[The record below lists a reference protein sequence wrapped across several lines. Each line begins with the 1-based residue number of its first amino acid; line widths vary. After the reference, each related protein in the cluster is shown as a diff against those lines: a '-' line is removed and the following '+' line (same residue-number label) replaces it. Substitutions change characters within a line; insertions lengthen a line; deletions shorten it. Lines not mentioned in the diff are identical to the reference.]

1 MAQCTAS
8 CWNHLNG
15 QPLLIRSSFF
25 AWWIPP
31 KNGTSFILIPWTQ
44 LGALFLTPRCP
55 LQYILTMKW
64 LTPWSRCWVAERLK
78 ANVCGTFDLA
88 ILTRWTL
95 HRVATCVAR
104 QGRWCEALTRPE
116 RRRKRRPGLEEK
128 CWETP
133 WTFDIS
139 THIGWERQLGMLSSP
154 PRQKTVDPSWWAE
167 ILGRRPLRCS
177 WSEESE
183 TSPNWTR
190 FDPPVTGHQ
199 LLTPTTLRLVNQ
211 LRGGI
216 TMTWDH
222 EIEPA
227 CRILLHCPNT
237 GCETFYDEQRLHLGA
252 EIGALDFFPTC
263 CKLLREQYQPVS
275 LLFFRV

>member
-1 MAQCTAS
+1 MD
-8 CWNHLNG
+8 
-15 QPLLIRSSFF
+15 P
-25 AWWIPP
+25 PP

-55 LQYILTMKW
+55 LKYILTMLNGW
-64 LTPWSRCWVAERLK
+64 LPEAAVEWLKGWRQMFVAPSTLPFWLAGPFTASRDECGSSRAVMSSALSRC
-78 ANVCGTFDLA
+78 
-88 ILTRWTL
+88 
-95 HRVATCVAR
+95 
-104 QGRWCEALTRPE
+104 PE
-116 RRRKRRPGLEEK
+116 SPESPEKRRKRRPGLEK

-139 THIGWERQLGMLSSP
+139 THFGWEWPEWQLGRMLSSP
-154 PRQKTVDPSWWAE
+154 HGSGGSRWAE
-167 ILGRRPLRCS
+167 ILGDWRPLRCS
-177 WSEESE
+177 YEVKKVKQVPTGRGLMAQLLV
-183 TSPNWTR
+183 TSW
-190 FDPPVTGHQ
+190 FDPPR
-199 LLTPTTLRLVNQ
+199 TLRLVKQ

-216 TMTWDH
+216 TMRSWNQQLR
-222 EIEPA
+222 

-252 EIGALDFFPTC
+252 EISALDFFPTC